1 MQVMHMDRVVKGC
14 PSGPSGQ
21 RSNTTKIPYCCL
33 QYPLDPELAPSQINT
48 IGTHAECFFFNLK
61 NK

>member
-33 QYPLDPELAPSQINT
+33 QYPLDPELAPSQINSRAAT
-48 IGTHAECFFFNLK
+48 IS
-61 NK
+61 